1 MEKTLNDFLNCD
13 KNKTVKVQLTRK
25 NSAGEDCSL
34 IFELRMPDIKEYD
47 EFNINFNSKILY
59 SEPELLTICMVSP
72 NLYDKDLQD
81 KFNAKTPIDL
91 LTKMLNLSEYQTLS
105 TALANLILP
114 KPKKD
119 VSTDDGKEDIK
130 KK

>member
-13 KNKTVKVQLTRK
+13 KNKTVKVQLARK

-47 EFNINFNSKILY
+47 EFSMNFNSKVLY
-59 SEPELLTICMVSP
+59 SEPELLTKCIVSP

-91 LTKMLNLSEYQTLS
+91 LTKMLNLSEYKTLY
-105 TALANLILP
+105 TALSNLI
-114 KPKKD
+114 
-119 VSTDDGKEDIK
+119 VDDIAKQDIDNIK